1 MRLLQQ
7 NIDYDK
13 IIITVLEVWTVCHL
27 GKELPGQGEEASIH
41 TCKRQGGRKKQTL
54 AARHVTAPLS

>member
-7 NIDYDK
+7 NIHYDK
-13 IIITVLEVWTVCHL
+13 IITKVLEVWTVDF

-41 TCKRQGGRKKQTL
+41 TCKRQGGRKKQTW
-54 AARHVTAPLS
+54 AARLLPLL